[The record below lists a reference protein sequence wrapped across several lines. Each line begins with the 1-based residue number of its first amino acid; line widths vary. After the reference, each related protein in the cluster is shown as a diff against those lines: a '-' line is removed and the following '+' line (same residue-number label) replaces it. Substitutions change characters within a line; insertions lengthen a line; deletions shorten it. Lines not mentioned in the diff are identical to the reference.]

1 MKHKSC
7 FKPQGDQGQMG
18 VQGDQG
24 AQGEPG
30 LDGSQ
35 GEQGRDGTSG
45 DDVSSIYLQRVVP
58 TWCKI
63 YVIFHRF
70 ETLILEYMRFAPK
83 IILFVVPI
91 QIEVVFHVK
100 WFTSRHI
107 RS

>member
-1 MKHKSC
+1 MSLLKMKHNSC

-45 DDVSSIYLQRVVP
+45 DDVSSTNMQRVVQ
-58 TWCKI
+58 T
-63 YVIFHRF
+63 
-70 ETLILEYMRFAPK
+70 
-83 IILFVVPI
+83 
-91 QIEVVFHVK
+91 
-100 WFTSRHI
+100 
-107 RS
+107 

>member
-1 MKHKSC
+1 
-7 FKPQGDQGQMG
+7 MG

-45 DDVSSIYLQRVVP
+45 DDVSRIYLQRVVP

-70 ETLILEYMRFAPK
+70 
-83 IILFVVPI
+83 
-91 QIEVVFHVK
+91 
-100 WFTSRHI
+100 
-107 RS
+107 

>member
-1 MKHKSC
+1 MSLLKMKHKSC

-45 DDVSSIYLQRVVP
+45 DDVSSIDLQRVVQ
-58 TWCKI
+58 TRCKI

-70 ETLILEYMRFAPK
+70 
-83 IILFVVPI
+83 
-91 QIEVVFHVK
+91 
-100 WFTSRHI
+100 
-107 RS
+107 

>member
-1 MKHKSC
+1 MSLLKMKHKSF

-45 DDVSSIYLQRVVP
+45 DDVSSIDLQRVVQ
-58 TWCKI
+58 TRCKI

-70 ETLILEYMRFAPK
+70 
-83 IILFVVPI
+83 
-91 QIEVVFHVK
+91 
-100 WFTSRHI
+100 
-107 RS
+107 

>member
-1 MKHKSC
+1 MSLLKMKYKSC

-45 DDVSSIYLQRVVP
+45 DDVSSTNMQRVVQ
-58 TWCKI
+58 T
-63 YVIFHRF
+63 
-70 ETLILEYMRFAPK
+70 
-83 IILFVVPI
+83 
-91 QIEVVFHVK
+91 
-100 WFTSRHI
+100 
-107 RS
+107 